1 MAEGQINVLT
11 AKTLMDEL
19 HVDESPEELA
29 TIQSLIN
36 DASVI
41 IRGSIRDDLS
51 EEDVLKTAGDLFN
64 RLISAL
70 ATQMYYDRTLT
81 TGYSAG
87 VQIMLNQLRAKVL
100 GGQDETI

>member
-1 MAEGQINVLT
+1 MAEEQVNLLN
-11 AKTLMDEL
+11 AKMLLDEL

-29 TIQSLIN
+29 TIKSLIN

-41 IRGSIRDDLS
+41 IRGSIRDNLS
-51 EEDVLKTAGDLFN
+51 EEDVLKTAGNLFN

-70 ATQMYYDRTLT
+70 ATQMYYDRTLS